1 MNLTLEDVN
10 KSFGEKEV
18 LKNVNLQV
26 NPQEII
32 CVLGHSGCGKST
44 LLNLVAGF
52 LKEDVGCIKVDG
64 VPVDGPSKSRGVVF
78 QDHALFPWYDVIT
91 NIAFGLTVQGMEK
104 DEAME
109 KAREFLVLVGL
120 EEYEKHY
127 PDELSGGM
135 KQRVGIAR
143 ALASGP
149 DILLMDEPFGALD
162 ILTRDIMRKELLRIC
177 NELHPM
183 VIFVTH
189 SISEAIHLGDR
200 VVVMKDG
207 EVAGDFKVGI
217 DHPRMYDHPRFSQLM
232 AEIEQI
238 LMGEDELMQVI
249 RD

>member
-1 MNLTLEDVN
+1 MYLTIEGVN
-10 KSFGEKEV
+10 KGFGNKEV
-18 LKNVNLQV
+18 LKNINLNV
-26 NPQEII
+26 NPQEILCI
-32 CVLGHSGCGKST
+32 LGHSGCGKST

-52 LKEDVGCIKVDG
+52 LQSDSGSIKVDG
-64 VPVDGPSKSRGVVF
+64 SPVVGPSKSRGVVF
-78 QDHALFPWYDVIT
+78 QDHALFPWYDVLT
-91 NIAFGLTVQGMEK
+91 NIAFGLNVQGMTK
-104 DEAME
+104 IKAKE
-109 KAREFLVLVGL
+109 KAKEYLKLVGL
-120 EEYEKHY
+120 QDYAEHY

-162 ILTRDIMRKELLRIC
+162 ILTRDTMRKELLRIC
-177 NELHPM
+177 QELKPM

-207 EVAGDFKVGI
+207 EISALFEVGI
-217 DHPRMYDHPRFSQLM
+217 EHPRRYDHPRFTQLM
-232 AEIEQI
+232 TEIEEV
-238 LMGEDELMQVI
+238 LMGEEELSQVI